1 MNDTSP
7 EMDKRFQ
14 EMIMAKSGQER
25 LLMGFS
31 MFETARRQ
39 VIATIKGGNADIKKE
54 LFVRFYGADY
64 SQEEMEKILQAM
76 G

>member
-54 LFVRFYGADY
+54 LFVRFYGADF

>member
-25 LLMGFS
+25 LLMG
-31 MFETARRQ
+31 
-39 VIATIKGGNADIKKE
+39 
-54 LFVRFYGADY
+54 
-64 SQEEMEKILQAM
+64 
-76 G
+76 